1 MHHVVRRDAVADH
14 HQQAVVALRVHVAD
28 LALIEEFAV
37 VQECGIGH
45 RAEATDG
52 RGRGGS
58 RTRVRCVATTQA
70 STISEAATMPGVSVL
85 AQQQRR
91 PHQRQHRLGQ
101 LHLADLGDAAAGQA
115 RVPGEEAQEHA
126 DQRHVGEAGPGV
138 GAAREVA
145 GQAGHQRD
153 RHGQR
158 QRQHQRPAD
167 GLPAAQLARQG
178 APLGV
183 AEGAEGHRDQHQ
195 PVRRARQPGALRAGE
210 HQHRHEPGAGS
221 GPERAARPLARE
233 QHRGDGGGRRQQAD
247 DDRPVRRGQ
256 RVQRQR
262 GEQREAEHHP
272 QRHQPERPQLRA
284 RRAGAGGSRPAA
296 PRPAGRPPPRGR
308 RRRRWGPGPRPPRA
322 WPAASR

>member
-1 MHHVVRRDAVADH
+1 MVGHDRLGSLEPERGQPREHLALVRDRVRVHHVVRRDAVADH

-28 LALIEEFAV
+28 LALVEEFAV

-52 RGRGGS
+52 RGGAAS
-58 RTRVRCVATTQA
+58 TRVRCVATTHA
-70 STISEAATMPGVSVL
+70 STISEAATMPGVRCSPSSSDG
-85 AQQQRR
+85 

-145 GQAGHQRD
+145 GQGGHQRD

-178 APLGV
+178 TPLGV

-195 PVRRARQPGALRAGE
+195 PVRRARQARRPAPRRTPAPPPA
-210 HQHRHEPGAGS
+210 RRPTRPRTRRS
-221 GPERAARPLARE
+221 AARPRT
-233 QHRGDGGGRRQQAD
+233 
-247 DDRPVRRGQ
+247 
-256 RVQRQR
+256 
-262 GEQREAEHHP
+262 
-272 QRHQPERPQLRA
+272 
-284 RRAGAGGSRPAA
+284 A
-296 PRPAGRPPPRGR
+296 P
-308 RRRRWGPGPRPPRA
+308 RRRRWPRA
-322 WPAASR
+322 AGRR